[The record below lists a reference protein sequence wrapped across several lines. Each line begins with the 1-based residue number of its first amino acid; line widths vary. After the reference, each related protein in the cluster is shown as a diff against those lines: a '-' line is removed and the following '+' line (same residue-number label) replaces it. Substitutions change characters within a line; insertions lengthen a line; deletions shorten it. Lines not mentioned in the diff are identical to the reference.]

1 MPLLIPTTGKPR
13 VILGLMTFGPDPSAG
28 ARITS
33 LDEYNKCLD
42 YLQSQG
48 YNELDTA
55 RVYIGGKQEAFTR
68 EARWKERGLTLA
80 TKVYPHQPGT
90 HKPEVLRENL
100 ETSLRE
106 LGTDVSISLG
116 QATFEELWALLLLQQ
131 YGFLL
136 WHCEKDVL
144 IHEDL

>member
-1 MPLLIPTTGKPR
+1 MPLLTPTTGKPR

-48 YNELDTA
+48 YNEVDTA

-68 EARWKERGLTLA
+68 EARWKERGLTVA
-80 TKVYPHQPGT
+80 TKVFPHQPGT
-90 HKPEVLRENL
+90 HKPEVLRETL
-100 ETSLRE
+100 ETSLKE
-106 LGTDVSISLG
+106 LGTNVSISQGKLP
-116 QATFEELWALLLLQQ
+116 FVEP
-131 YGFLL
+131 
-136 WHCEKDVL
+136 H
-144 IHEDL
+144 I

>member
-1 MPLLIPTTGKPR
+1 MPLLTPSTGKPR
-13 VILGLMTFGPDPSAG
+13 VILGLMTFGPDAGAG

-33 LDEYNKCLD
+33 LDEYNECLD

-48 YNELDTA
+48 YNEVDTA

-90 HKPEVLRENL
+90 HSPEVLRENL

-106 LGTDVSISLG
+106 LGTNVSIPLG
-116 QATFEELWALLLLQQ
+116 QPPFEEP
-131 YGFLL
+131 
-136 WHCEKDVL
+136 
-144 IHEDL
+144 

>member
-1 MPLLIPTTGKPR
+1 MPLLTPSTGKPR
-13 VILGLMTFGPDPSAG
+13 VILGLMTFGPDASAG

-48 YNELDTA
+48 YNEVDTA

-80 TKVYPHQPGT
+80 TKVYPHKPGT
-90 HKPEVLRENL
+90 HGPEVLRENL

-106 LGTDVSISLG
+106 LGTNVGISLG
-116 QATFEELWALLLLQQ
+116 QAPSGESE
-131 YGFLL
+131 
-136 WHCEKDVL
+136 
-144 IHEDL
+144 I

>member
-1 MPLLIPTTGKPR
+1 
-13 VILGLMTFGPDPSAG
+13 MTFGPDAGAG

-48 YNELDTA
+48 YNEVDTA
-55 RVYIGGKQEAFTR
+55 RAYIGGKQEAFTK

-80 TKVYPHQPGT
+80 TKVYPRQPGT
-90 HKPEVLRENL
+90 HRPEALRENL

-106 LGTDVSISLG
+106 LGTNVGIPLG
-116 QATFEELWALLLLQQ
+116 QLPFEEP
-131 YGFLL
+131 
-136 WHCEKDVL
+136 
-144 IHEDL
+144 

>member
-1 MPLLIPTTGKPR
+1 
-13 VILGLMTFGPDPSAG
+13 MTFGPDAGAG

-33 LDEYNKCLD
+33 LDEYNECLD

-48 YNELDTA
+48 YNEVDTA

-90 HKPEVLRENL
+90 HKPEGLRENL
-100 ETSLRE
+100 EKSLRE
-106 LGTDVSISLG
+106 LGTNVSFLLG
-116 QATFEELWALLLLQQ
+116 QPPFAEP
-131 YGFLL
+131 
-136 WHCEKDVL
+136 
-144 IHEDL
+144 